1 MKRMRAYSFFIFN
14 YKLLEKNILKF
25 KFIIIKIYIVLFLL
39 KLNIS
44 SSNLNTFK
52 KKIINESENYY
63 SVKILK

>member
-1 MKRMRAYSFFIFN
+1 MRAYSFFIFN